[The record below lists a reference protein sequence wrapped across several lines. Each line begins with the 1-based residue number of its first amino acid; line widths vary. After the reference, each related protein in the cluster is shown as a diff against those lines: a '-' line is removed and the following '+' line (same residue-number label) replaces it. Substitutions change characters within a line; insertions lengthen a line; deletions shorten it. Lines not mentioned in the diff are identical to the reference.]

1 MSRSWFIAGISS
13 ERIRSKLTIATANDG
28 TVTRALDL
36 GRLLELTRNELSSS
50 LQASFS
56 EVDVVLDATK
66 DFVVDRFLVA

>member
-1 MSRSWFIAGISS
+1 MGWVRPKNAAIVRGQSLLSP
-13 ERIRSKLTIATANDG
+13 TANDG

-36 GRLLELTRNELSSS
+36 GRLPRAYRNELSSS

-66 DFVVDRFLVA
+66 DFIVDRFLVA